1 MDAHLPAAVRQATD
15 RECIVK
21 VFGVFGV
28 DREGCHLAEV
38 LTLGDIL
45 RRNLAWDA
53 PRSFLDIFRITRRQ
67 TILSQDGV
75 HFRVVISRTTEHL
88 DDFARWI

>member
-38 LTLGDIL
+38 LTLGQIL
-45 RRNLAWDA
+45 RRNLTWDA
-53 PRSFLDIFRITRRQ
+53 PRSLLDIFRITRRQ
-67 TILSQDGV
+67 TVLSQDGV
-75 HFRVVISRTTEHL
+75 HFRVVIPRATEHL
-88 DDFARWI
+88 DDFARRI